1 MKAERRHE
9 LKENDLAHA
18 LEVARKYLDENGKR
32 IGFAIVV
39 VVAVVAGVG
48 LSVRSRAAAVEDML
62 RRRSALK
69 FDDPAKGRESLDALA
84 AMTRESTDEQFVLT
98 ALLDQGEQALRL
110 AGDVVVP
117 PDREFNDRAKE
128 AFEELLERFGEN
140 PLARGIA
147 HCGLATVEENYY
159 VLDHDLAHK
168 ARAEGHLSAVI
179 EDPLLNGMPF
189 KRSALDRRNALD
201 KIFTE
206 VVFVYP
212 EPEEEPADEP
222 GPGQPTRLEPIRI
235 DPSRIKT
242 IEATATDAPPA
253 EPVDQAEPVEPVDT
267 APEADE
273 PKGDDPSEPGD
284 ADTP

>member
-18 LEVARKYLDENGKR
+18 LEVARKYLDEHGKR
-32 IGFAIVV
+32 IGFAVVV
-39 VVAVVAGVG
+39 VVAVMAGVG
-48 LSVRSRAAAVEDML
+48 LTVRSRAAAMEDML

-69 FDDPAKGRESLDALA
+69 FDDPEKGKESLDALA
-84 AMTRESTDEQFVLT
+84 AMTRESSDEQFVLT
-98 ALLDQGEQALRL
+98 GLLDRGEQALRL

-117 PDREFNDRAKE
+117 PDRELNDRAKE

-168 ARAEGHLSAVI
+168 ERAKDHLSAVI

-222 GPGQPTRLEPIRI
+222 GPGQPISLDPIRI

-242 IEATATDAPPA
+242 IQATATDAAAA
-253 EPVDQAEPVEPVDT
+253 EHVDQAEPVEPVDT
-267 APEADE
+267 IPEADE
-273 PKGDDPSEPGD
+273 PNSSDPSEPEGGD
-284 ADTP
+284 GS